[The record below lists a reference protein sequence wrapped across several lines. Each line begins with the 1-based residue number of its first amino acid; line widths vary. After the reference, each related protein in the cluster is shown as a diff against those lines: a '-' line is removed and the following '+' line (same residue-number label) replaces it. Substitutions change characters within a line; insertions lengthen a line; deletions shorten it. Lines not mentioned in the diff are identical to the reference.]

1 MTYLQ
6 FYNQWHPFACFS
18 TQQVKAIYP
27 TFNRSNYTMWLR
39 KGYII
44 SLRQGWYTFADYR
57 QQPDYA
63 RYFAGQIYAPS
74 YISLHSAL
82 SFYGIIPEQ
91 VVEITSVTTQKTS
104 RFINDCA
111 TYSYQTIRPNLFW
124 GYTMMNMQDGKV
136 YPMATPEKA
145 ILDLLYLYPQY
156 QTEAQML
163 DLRLDEDWLD
173 NELNNNRLQ
182 EYMVRI
188 DSPAL
193 TKRFDLLKK
202 AYKI

>member
-1 MTYLQ
+1 
-6 FYNQWHPFACFS
+6 
-18 TQQVKAIYP
+18 
-27 TFNRSNYTMWLR
+27 
-39 KGYII
+39 
-44 SLRQGWYTFADYR
+44 
-57 QQPDYA
+57 
-63 RYFAGQIYAPS
+63 
-74 YISLHSAL
+74 
-82 SFYGIIPEQ
+82 
-91 VVEITSVTTQKTS
+91 
-104 RFINDCA
+104 
-111 TYSYQTIRPNLFW
+111 
-124 GYTMMNMQDGKV
+124 MNMQDGKV

-173 NELNNNRLQ
+173 NELNHNRLQ

-193 TKRFDLLKK
+193 IKRFDLLKK